1 MNTAPDKVM
10 ALSDAIE
17 RFVED
22 GSHISIGGFTINR
35 NPMAAVY
42 EIIRQRKKKLHLYAH
57 SNGQGADELI
67 GGGCLAKL
75 EIAYSGT
82 GRFGPTGIRFKKAVE
97 GGTLPVEDYTN
108 FQMTLRFLAGA
119 LGIPFLPTRSSL
131 GTDIIEKWGFP
142 ADMRASDPKI
152 PNEKLLVIDNPFGT
166 WINKSKLVLVPAIQ
180 TDVTIVHVQKADRQ
194 GTARIKGLTFADVEQ
209 IKSARIVILTC
220 EDLVETDELRV
231 NSDGNQIP
239 PFCVDAV
246 VHVPFG
252 AYPTACYGYYDY
264 DPVYLKQYA
273 AAAVNEEAH
282 GGYLARFIHGVPDH
296 ARFLQIAAGSRL
308 DELKADP
315 RTGYAPNLNR
325 S

>member
-10 ALSDAIE
+10 TLSDAIGH
-17 RFVED
+17 FVED
-22 GSHISIGGFTINR
+22 DGHISIGGFTISR

-42 EIIRQRKKKLHLYAH
+42 EIIRQRKRGLHLYAH

-67 GGGCLAKL
+67 GGGCLSKL

-82 GRFGPTGIRFKKAVE
+82 GRFGPTCIRFKKAVE
-97 GGTLPVEDYTN
+97 AGSLPVEDYTN

-131 GTDIIEKWGFP
+131 GTDIIKKWGFS
-142 ADMRASDPKI
+142 AELRKSDPKI
-152 PNEKLLVIDNPFGT
+152 PNEKLIVIDNPFGA

-180 TDVTIVHVQKADRQ
+180 TDVTIVHVQKADKQ

-209 IKSARIVILTC
+209 IKSARKVILTC
-220 EDLVETDELRV
+220 EELVDSTALRAD
-231 NSDGNQIP
+231 SDGNQIP

-264 DPVYLKQYA
+264 DPVYLKKYA
-273 AAAVNEEAH
+273 AVAENDQAYGEYME
-282 GGYLARFIHGVPDH
+282 RFIHGVADH
-296 ARFLQIAAGSRL
+296 AELLRMAAGDRL
-308 DELKADP
+308 DEIKADP

-325 S
+325 T

>member
-1 MNTAPDKVM
+1 MNTAPNKVM
-10 ALSDAIE
+10 TLSDAIG
-17 RFVED
+17 RFVKD
-22 GSHISIGGFTINR
+22 GNHISIGGFTLNR

-42 EIIRQRKKKLHLYAH
+42 EIIRQRKKGLHLYAH

-67 GGGCLAKL
+67 GAECLSKI

-82 GRFGPTGIRFKKAVE
+82 GRFGPTCIRFKKAVE
-97 GGTLPVEDYTN
+97 SGKLPVEDYTN

-131 GTDIIEKWGFP
+131 GTDIIEKWGFSP
-142 ADMRASDPKI
+142 ELRKSDPKL
-152 PNEKLLVIDNPFGT
+152 PDDKLIVIDNPFGT
-166 WINKSKLVLVPAIQ
+166 WINKSRLVLVPAIQ

-194 GTARIKGLTFADVEQ
+194 GTARIKGLTFADIEQ
-209 IKSARIVILTC
+209 VKSARNVILTC
-220 EDLVETDELRV
+220 EELFEPDVLRV

-264 DPVYLKQYA
+264 DPVYLKAYA
-273 AAAVNEEAH
+273 EYAENDQAYGN
-282 GGYLARFIHGVPDH
+282 YLERFIHDVADH
-296 ARFLQIAAGSRL
+296 SGFLRIAAGNRL
-308 DELKADP
+308 DEIKADP
-315 RTGYAPNLNR
+315 RTGYATNLNR
-325 S
+325 T